1 MNTHFSNFDNYIYW
15 AHGMFGEPVTMI
27 GFPSEEGIGAAI
39 SAESEYAISARSQN
53 KEGAWEFLRYYLT
66 EEYQK
71 SDEMYGMPV
80 LREALLEDMEVA
92 KERPYWENEDGTKEY
107 YDRTYWIGDEQ
118 IILDPLSDEEAASL
132 LAYIESVTVSQY
144 YDESL
149 LNIIQEETEA
159 FFKGDKSA
167 AEAAEII
174 QSRAQVYINESR

>member
-1 MNTHFSNFDNYIYW
+1 
-15 AHGMFGEPVTMI
+15 
-27 GFPSEEGIGAAI
+27 
-39 SAESEYAISARSQN
+39 
-53 KEGAWEFLRYYLT
+53 
-66 EEYQK
+66 
-71 SDEMYGMPV
+71 MPV